1 MTNELKAKGNYNKV
15 LKLISSGKNKGRE
28 FVFNKLMEKYS
39 KKKENKNFKNLINLL
54 KQCNKKTLIK
64 FYKLYHPNILSLDL
78 LLKYI
83 FEKQIENKL
92 LIITFL
98 VFKKINEKGFMEE
111 LVNNYGVF
119 LDTDNFIKLMKQKID
134 EIKSYK
140 QLFEFIGSDFGKN
153 DDEIEI
159 LLKAY
164 KKAKAKGYLKQLNV

>member
-1 MTNELKAKGNYNKV
+1 MTNELKAKGNYNNV
-15 LKLISSGKNKGRE
+15 LKLISSDKNKGLE
-28 FVFNKLMEKYS
+28 FVFYKLMEKYLA
-39 KKKENKNFKNLINLL
+39 KKENKVINLL
-54 KQCNKKTLIK
+54 KQCNKKTLSR
-64 FYKLYHPNILSLDL
+64 FYKLYPNILSLDL

-164 KKAKAKGYLKQLNV
+164 KKAKAKGYLKQLNI